1 MFRNIRRSEA
11 TELFSFRSSNHTSTY
26 IQDNIFTIMQ
36 QPHQIYL
43 TRFQQQSLYMG
54 ARDERDIAARRTGK
68 TDGLVAPYVW
78 MTSNSMPGMLGAW
91 VAVSRQ
97 QGFSKTIP
105 GTMAAMERMFGFQI
119 GIHMG
124 WGRPPKHVRPSIFK
138 PKSYENI
145 IWFANGAQWAL
156 ISLSQTASANSYTF
170 SACVGDECR
179 FFPKKKVDEELM
191 PALSGQTH
199 PLGDINFSDYNP
211 LYRSTRFVSDASLT
225 AKGSWLER
233 EDEKLD
239 LEIETGRF
247 KGKTYRWV
255 QNELEE
261 YADKIIRYNDLLYNA
276 KKTGHSLRVV
286 SVEEKTMIRAV
297 ALKMLK
303 HEGMFRIL
311 PNHGNRITKNMV
323 DMAVYYKLVTAEDA
337 ELIYDYEYLITPDE
351 DFEMQMFLR
360 SKKFQDDYLRE
371 LRRSAFVVRRA
382 STLENVDVLGEEYI
396 RQMKRDLPPYTFMVS
411 ILNVKIKKSNDG
423 FYSNLDIDHV
433 HGYIPDEIDPLSQ
446 ANFRTEKATGI
457 IGGKKITSESY
468 QPDFKELSERNDCRM
483 DADCVNDL
491 PLYLA
496 FDYNAN
502 INTLVVGQVYQRDG
516 VEAVNV
522 IKSFYVKNER
532 KLRELVDDFSH
543 YYAPKRAVNR
553 DVVYYYDATAKQGA
567 SYALTDER
575 FYQAVIKELERNGWN
590 VTAID
595 MGVPEKHEVK
605 HRIINNALAGIEY
618 PAIRINQT
626 QNPDL
631 IIALQLCEVSIG
643 YQGFRKDKSQEKKA
657 ETEDNLP
664 LQQRTDFTDAFDSL
678 YLGCKFWRGNIG
690 WFVLPDGR
698 NV

>member
-1 MFRNIRRSEA
+1 
-11 TELFSFRSSNHTSTY
+11 
-26 IQDNIFTIMQ
+26 MQ

-145 IWFANGAQWAL
+145 IWFANGSQWAL

-239 LEIETGRF
+239 LEIETGKF

-255 QNELEE
+255 QGELED
-261 YADKIIRYNDLLYNA
+261 YADKVIRYNDLLYNA
-276 KKTGHSLRVV
+276 KKTGHTPHVV
-286 SVEEKTMIRAV
+286 PAEVKAMIRAV

-311 PNHGNRITKNMV
+311 PNHGKKITKNMV
-323 DMAVYYKLVTAEDA
+323 DMAVNYKLVTAEDA
-337 ELIYDYEYLITPDE
+337 ELIYDYEYLLTPEE

-433 HGYIPDEIDPLSQ
+433 HGYINDSGIDPLTM
-446 ANFRTEKATGI
+446 ANWSTQKATGI
-457 IGGKKITSESY
+457 IDGKKITSESY
-468 QPDFKELSERNDCRM
+468 QPDLKELSERNDCRM

-532 KLRELVDDFSH
+532 KLRELVDDFSR

-553 DVVYYYDATAKQGA
+553 DVVYFYDATAKQGA

-605 HRIINNALAGIEY
+605 HRIINNGLAGIEY
-618 PAIRINQT
+618 PAIRINQLN
-626 QNPDL
+626 NPDL
-631 IIALQLCEVSIG
+631 IIAMQLCEVSIG
-643 YQGFRKDKSQEKKA
+643 YQGFRKDKSQEKKP
-657 ETEDNLP
+657 ETEENLP

>member
-1 MFRNIRRSEA
+1 
-11 TELFSFRSSNHTSTY
+11 
-26 IQDNIFTIMQ
+26 MQ

-239 LEIETGRF
+239 LEIETGKF

-255 QNELEE
+255 QSELED
-261 YADKIIRYNDLLYNA
+261 YADKVIRYNDLLYNA
-276 KKTGHSLRVV
+276 RKTGHTPHVV
-286 SVEEKTMIRAV
+286 PAEVKAMIRAV

-311 PNHGNRITKNMV
+311 PNHGKKITKNMV
-323 DMAVYYKLVTAEDA
+323 DMAVNYKLVTAEDA
-337 ELIYDYEYLITPDE
+337 ELIYDYEYLITPEE

-360 SKKFQDDYLRE
+360 SKKFQDGYLRE

-483 DADCVNDL
+483 DADCMNDL

-543 YYAPKRAVNR
+543 YYAPKRAVKR
-553 DVVYYYDATAKQGA
+553 DVVYFYDATAKQGA

-575 FYQAVIKELERNGWN
+575 FYQAVIKELKRNGWD

-605 HRIINNALAGIEY
+605 HRIINNGLAGIEY
-618 PAIRINQT
+618 PAIRINQPN
-626 QNPDL
+626 NPDL
-631 IIALQLCEVSIG
+631 IIAMQLCEVSIG
-643 YQGFRKDKSQEKKA
+643 YQGFRKDKSQEKKP
-657 ETEDNLP
+657 ETEENLP

-678 YLGCKFWRGNIG
+678 YLGCKFWRSNIC
-690 WFVLPDGR
+690 WFVLPNGR

>member
-1 MFRNIRRSEA
+1 
-11 TELFSFRSSNHTSTY
+11 
-26 IQDNIFTIMQ
+26 MQ

-261 YADKIIRYNDLLYNA
+261 YADKVIRYNDLLYNA

-286 SVEEKTMIRAV
+286 SVEEKTIIRAV

-311 PNHGNRITKNMV
+311 PNHGKKITKNMV
-323 DMAVYYKLVTAEDA
+323 DMAVNYKLVTAEDA

-468 QPDFKELSERNDCRM
+468 QPDLKELSERNDCRM
-483 DADCVNDL
+483 DSDCVNDL

-516 VEAVNV
+516 LEAVNV

-553 DVVYYYDATAKQGA
+553 DVVYFYDATAKQGA

-595 MGVPEKHEVK
+595 MGVPEQHEVK
-605 HRIINNALAGIEY
+605 HRIINNGLAGIEY
-618 PAIRINQT
+618 PAIRINQPN
-626 QNPDL
+626 NPDL

-643 YQGFRKDKSQEKKA
+643 YQGFRKDKSQEKKP

>member
-1 MFRNIRRSEA
+1 
-11 TELFSFRSSNHTSTY
+11 
-26 IQDNIFTIMQ
+26 MQ

-239 LEIETGRF
+239 LEIETGKF

-255 QNELEE
+255 QGELED
-261 YADKIIRYNDLLYNA
+261 YADKVIRYNDLLYNA
-276 KKTGHSLRVV
+276 RKTGHTPHVV
-286 SVEEKTMIRAV
+286 PAEVKTMIRAV

-311 PNHGNRITKNMV
+311 PNHGKKITKNMV
-323 DMAVYYKLVTAEDA
+323 DMAVNYKLVTAEDA
-337 ELIYDYEYLITPDE
+337 ELIYDYEYLITPEE

-360 SKKFQDDYLRE
+360 SKKFQDGYLRE

-483 DADCVNDL
+483 DADCMNDL

-543 YYAPKRAVNR
+543 YYAPKRAVKR
-553 DVVYYYDATAKQGA
+553 DVVYFYDATAKQGA

-575 FYQAVIKELERNGWN
+575 FYQAVIKELKRNGWD

-605 HRIINNALAGIEY
+605 HRIINNGLAGIEY
-618 PAIRINQT
+618 PAIRINQPN
-626 QNPDL
+626 NPDL
-631 IIALQLCEVSIG
+631 IIAMQLCEVSIG
-643 YQGFRKDKSQEKKA
+643 YQGFRKDKSQEKKP
-657 ETEDNLP
+657 ETEENLP

-678 YLGCKFWRGNIG
+678 YLGCKFWRSNIC
-690 WFVLPDGR
+690 WFVLPNGR

>member
-1 MFRNIRRSEA
+1 
-11 TELFSFRSSNHTSTY
+11 
-26 IQDNIFTIMQ
+26 MQ

-261 YADKIIRYNDLLYNA
+261 YADKVIRYNDLLYNA

-286 SVEEKTMIRAV
+286 SVEEKTIIRAV

-311 PNHGNRITKNMV
+311 PNHGKKITKNMV
-323 DMAVYYKLVTAEDA
+323 DMAVNYKLVTAEDA

-360 SKKFQDDYLRE
+360 SKKFQGDYLRE

-446 ANFRTEKATGI
+446 ANFHTEKATGI
-457 IGGKKITSESY
+457 IGGKKITAESY
-468 QPDFKELSERNDCRM
+468 QPDLKELSERNDCRM
-483 DADCVNDL
+483 DSDCINDL

-553 DVVYYYDATAKQGA
+553 DVVYFYDSTAKQGA

-575 FYQAVIKELERNGWN
+575 YYQAVIKELERNGWN

-595 MGVPEKHEVK
+595 MGVPERHEVK

-618 PAIRINQT
+618 PAIRINQPN
-626 QNPDL
+626 NPDL

>member
-1 MFRNIRRSEA
+1 MFQNIRRSEA
-11 TELFSFRSSNHTSTY
+11 IELFSFRSSKHTSTY
-26 IQDNIFTIMQ
+26 FQDNIFIIMQ
-36 QPHQIYL
+36 QPHLIYL
-43 TRFQQQSLYMG
+43 TKFQQQSLYM
-54 ARDERDIAARRTGK
+54 AAKDERVIAARRVGK

-78 MTSNSMPGMLGAW
+78 MASNSMPGMLGAW

-97 QGFSKTIP
+97 QGFGKTIP
-105 GTMAAMERMFGFQI
+105 GTMAAMERMFGFTQ
-119 GIHMG
+119 GIHFG
-124 WGRPPKHVRPSIFK
+124 WGRPPKHAREAIFK
-138 PKSYENI
+138 LKSYDNI
-145 IWFANGAQWAL
+145 IWFANGAQWVL

-170 SACVGDECR
+170 SAMVGDEAR
-179 FFPKKKVDEELM
+179 FFPYKKVTDELM

-199 PLGDINFSDYNP
+199 PLGNLNFTDYNP
-211 LYRSTRFVSDASLT
+211 LYKSTRFLSDASLT
-225 AKGSWLER
+225 TKGSWLER
-233 EDEKLD
+233 EEEKLD
-239 LEIETGRF
+239 LTIESGKF
-247 KGKTYRWV
+247 QGKTYRWV
-255 QNELEE
+255 QEQLED
-261 YADKIIRYNDLLYNA
+261 YANKIIRYNDLIYNA
-276 KKTGHSLRVV
+276 KKTGHTPHAVPPDLRLMV
-286 SVEEKTMIRAV
+286 RAI
-297 ALKMLK
+297 ALKMIK
-303 HEGMFRIL
+303 HEGQFKIL
-311 PNHGNRITKNMV
+311 PNHGNKLTKNMV
-323 DMAVYYKLVTAEDA
+323 DMAVNYKLVDAADA
-337 ELIYDYEYLITPDE
+337 ELIYDYEYLFTE
-351 DFEMQMFLR
+351 EEWWEMQMFD
-360 SKKFQDDYLRE
+360 KANKFRDEYLRE
-371 LRRSAFVVRRA
+371 LRRSAFLVRRA
-382 STLENVDVLGEEYI
+382 STLDNVDLLTEDYI
-396 RQMKRDLPPYTFMVS
+396 RTMKRDLPNYTFMVS

-433 HGYIPDEIDPLSQ
+433 HGYIVDVDPLSQ
-446 ANFRTEKATGI
+446 ANWSTQKATGI

-468 QPDFKELSERNDCRM
+468 QPDLKELSERNDCHM

-516 VEAVNV
+516 FEAVNV

-543 YYAPKRAVNR
+543 YYAPKRAINR
-553 DVVYYYDATAKQGA
+553 DVVYFYDATAKQGA

-631 IIALQLCEVSIG
+631 IIAMQLCEVSIG

>member
-1 MFRNIRRSEA
+1 
-11 TELFSFRSSNHTSTY
+11 
-26 IQDNIFTIMQ
+26 MQ

-239 LEIETGRF
+239 WEIETGRF

-261 YADKIIRYNDLLYNA
+261 YADKVIRYNDLLYNA

-286 SVEEKTMIRAV
+286 SVEEKTIIRAV

-323 DMAVYYKLVTAEDA
+323 DMAVNYKLVTAEDA

-468 QPDFKELSERNDCRM
+468 QPDLKELSERNDCRM
-483 DADCVNDL
+483 DSDCVNDL

-516 VEAVNV
+516 LEAVNV

-553 DVVYYYDATAKQGA
+553 DVVYFYDSTAKQGA

-575 FYQAVIKELERNGWN
+575 YYQAVIKELERNGWN

-595 MGVPEKHEVK
+595 MGVPERHEVK
-605 HRIINNALAGIEY
+605 HRIINNGLAGIEY
-618 PAIRINQT
+618 PAIRINQPN
-626 QNPDL
+626 NPDL

-643 YQGFRKDKSQEKKA
+643 YQGFRKDKSQEKKP

>member
-1 MFRNIRRSEA
+1 
-11 TELFSFRSSNHTSTY
+11 
-26 IQDNIFTIMQ
+26 
-36 QPHQIYL
+36 
-43 TRFQQQSLYMG
+43 MG

-261 YADKIIRYNDLLYNA
+261 YADKVIRYNDLLYNA

-286 SVEEKTMIRAV
+286 SVEEKTIIRAV

-311 PNHGNRITKNMV
+311 PNHGKKITKNMV
-323 DMAVYYKLVTAEDA
+323 DMAVNYKLVTAEDA

-457 IGGKKITSESY
+457 IGGKKITAESY
-468 QPDFKELSERNDCRM
+468 QPDLKELSERNDCRM
-483 DADCVNDL
+483 DSDCINDL

-516 VEAVNV
+516 VETVNV

-553 DVVYYYDATAKQGA
+553 DVVYFYDSTAKQGA

-575 FYQAVIKELERNGWN
+575 YYQAVIKELERNGWN

-595 MGVPEKHEVK
+595 MGVPERHEVK

-618 PAIRINQT
+618 PAIRINQPN
-626 QNPDL
+626 NPDL

>member
-1 MFRNIRRSEA
+1 
-11 TELFSFRSSNHTSTY
+11 
-26 IQDNIFTIMQ
+26 MQ

-239 LEIETGRF
+239 LEIETGKF

-255 QNELEE
+255 QGELED
-261 YADKIIRYNDLLYNA
+261 YADKVIRYNDLLYNA
-276 KKTGHSLRVV
+276 KKTGHTPHVV
-286 SVEEKTMIRAV
+286 PAEVKTMIRAV
-297 ALKMLK
+297 SLKMLK

-311 PNHGNRITKNMV
+311 PNHGKKISKNMV
-323 DMAVYYKLVTAEDA
+323 DMAVNYKLVTVEDA
-337 ELIYDYEYLITPDE
+337 ELIYDYEYLLTPEE
-351 DFEMQMFLR
+351 DFEIQMFLR
-360 SKKFQDDYLRE
+360 SKKFQDEYLRE

-433 HGYIPDEIDPLSQ
+433 HGYINDSGIDPLTM
-446 ANFRTEKATGI
+446 ANWSTQKATGI
-457 IGGKKITSESY
+457 IDGKKITSESY
-468 QPDFKELSERNDCRM
+468 QPDLKELSERNDCRM

-532 KLRELVDDFSH
+532 KLRELVDDFSR

-553 DVVYYYDATAKQGA
+553 DVVYFYDATAKQGA

-605 HRIINNALAGIEY
+605 HRIINNGLAGIEY
-618 PAIRINQT
+618 PAIRINQLN
-626 QNPDL
+626 NPDL
-631 IIALQLCEVSIG
+631 IIAMQLCEVSIG
-643 YQGFRKDKSQEKKA
+643 YQGFRKDKSQEKKP
-657 ETEDNLP
+657 ETEENLP

>member
-1 MFRNIRRSEA
+1 
-11 TELFSFRSSNHTSTY
+11 
-26 IQDNIFTIMQ
+26 MQ

-145 IWFANGAQWAL
+145 IWFANGSQWAL

-239 LEIETGRF
+239 LEIETGKF

-255 QNELEE
+255 QGELED
-261 YADKIIRYNDLLYNA
+261 YADKVIRYNDLLYNA
-276 KKTGHSLRVV
+276 KKTGHTPHVV
-286 SVEEKTMIRAV
+286 PAEVKTMIRAV

-311 PNHGNRITKNMV
+311 PNHGKKITKNMV
-323 DMAVYYKLVTAEDA
+323 DMAVNYKLVTAEDA
-337 ELIYDYEYLITPDE
+337 ELIHDYEYLLTPEE

-433 HGYIPDEIDPLSQ
+433 HGYINDSGIDPLTM
-446 ANFRTEKATGI
+446 ANWSTQKATGI
-457 IGGKKITSESY
+457 IDGKKITSESY
-468 QPDFKELSERNDCRM
+468 QPDLKELSERNDCRM

-516 VEAVNV
+516 LEAVNV

-553 DVVYYYDATAKQGA
+553 DVVYFYDATAKQGA

-631 IIALQLCEVSIG
+631 IIAMQLCEVSIG
-643 YQGFRKDKSQEKKA
+643 YQGFRKDKSQEKKP
-657 ETEDNLP
+657 ETEENLP

-690 WFVLPDGR
+690 WFVLPDGK

>member
-1 MFRNIRRSEA
+1 
-11 TELFSFRSSNHTSTY
+11 
-26 IQDNIFTIMQ
+26 MQ

-261 YADKIIRYNDLLYNA
+261 YADKVIRYNDLLYNA

-286 SVEEKTMIRAV
+286 SVEEKTIIRAV

-323 DMAVYYKLVTAEDA
+323 DMAVNYKLVTAEDA
-337 ELIYDYEYLITPDE
+337 KLIYDYEYLITPDE

-483 DADCVNDL
+483 DSDCVNDL

-516 VEAVNV
+516 LEAVNV

-553 DVVYYYDATAKQGA
+553 DVVYFYDATAKQGA

-605 HRIINNALAGIEY
+605 HRIINNGLAGIEY
-618 PAIRINQT
+618 PAIRINQPN
-626 QNPDL
+626 NPDL

>member
-1 MFRNIRRSEA
+1 
-11 TELFSFRSSNHTSTY
+11 
-26 IQDNIFTIMQ
+26 MQ
-36 QPHQIYL
+36 QPHLIYL
-43 TRFQQQSLYMG
+43 TKFQQQSLYM
-54 ARDERDIAARRTGK
+54 AAKDERVIAARRVGK

-78 MTSNSMPGMLGAW
+78 MASNSMPGMLGAW

-97 QGFSKTIP
+97 QGFGKTIP
-105 GTMAAMERMFGFQI
+105 GTMAAMERMFGFTQ
-119 GIHMG
+119 GIHFG
-124 WGRPPKHVRPSIFK
+124 WGRPPKHAREAIFK
-138 PKSYENI
+138 PKSYDNI
-145 IWFANGAQWAL
+145 IWFANGAQWVL

-170 SACVGDECR
+170 SAMVGDEAR
-179 FFPKKKVDEELM
+179 FFPYKKVTDELM

-199 PLGDINFSDYNP
+199 PLGNINFTDYNP
-211 LYRSTRFVSDASLT
+211 LYKSTRFLSDASLT
-225 AKGSWLER
+225 TKGSWLER
-233 EDEKLD
+233 EEEKLD
-239 LEIETGRF
+239 LTIESGKF
-247 KGKTYRWV
+247 QGKTYRWV
-255 QNELEE
+255 QEQLED
-261 YADKIIRYNDLLYNA
+261 YANKIIRYNDLIYNA
-276 KKTGHSLRVV
+276 KKTGHTPHAVPHDLRLMV
-286 SVEEKTMIRAV
+286 RAI
-297 ALKMLK
+297 ALKMIK
-303 HEGMFRIL
+303 HEGQFKIL
-311 PNHGNRITKNMV
+311 PNHGNQLTKNMV
-323 DMAVYYKLVTAEDA
+323 DMAVNYKLVDAADA
-337 ELIYDYEYLITPDE
+337 ELIYDYEYLFTE
-351 DFEMQMFLR
+351 EEWWEMQMFD
-360 SKKFQDDYLRE
+360 KADKFRDDYLRE
-371 LRRSAFVVRRA
+371 LRRSAFLVRRA
-382 STLENVDVLGEEYI
+382 STLDNVDLLTEDYI
-396 RQMKRDLPPYTFMVS
+396 RTMKRDLPNYTFMVS

-433 HGYIPDEIDPLSQ
+433 HGYTCDEIDPLSQ
-446 ANFRTEKATGI
+446 ANWSTKKATGI

-483 DADCVNDL
+483 DSDCVNDL

-516 VEAVNV
+516 MEAVNV

-553 DVVYYYDATAKQGA
+553 DVVYFYDSTAKQGA

-618 PAIRINQT
+618 PAIRINET

-657 ETEDNLP
+657 ETEDSLP

>member
-1 MFRNIRRSEA
+1 
-11 TELFSFRSSNHTSTY
+11 
-26 IQDNIFTIMQ
+26 MQ

-261 YADKIIRYNDLLYNA
+261 YADKVIRYNDLLYNA

-286 SVEEKTMIRAV
+286 SVEEKTIIRAV

-323 DMAVYYKLVTAEDA
+323 DMAVNYKLVTAEDA

-457 IGGKKITSESY
+457 IGGKKITAESY
-468 QPDFKELSERNDCRM
+468 QPDLKELSERNDCRM
-483 DADCVNDL
+483 DSDCINDL

-553 DVVYYYDATAKQGA
+553 DVVYFYDATAKQGA

-605 HRIINNALAGIEY
+605 HRIINNGLAGIEY
-618 PAIRINQT
+618 PAIRINQPN
-626 QNPDL
+626 NPDL

-643 YQGFRKDKSQEKKA
+643 YQGFRKDKSQEKKP
-657 ETEDNLP
+657 ETEENLP

>member
-1 MFRNIRRSEA
+1 
-11 TELFSFRSSNHTSTY
+11 
-26 IQDNIFTIMQ
+26 MQ

-239 LEIETGRF
+239 LEIETGKF

-255 QNELEE
+255 QGELED
-261 YADKIIRYNDLLYNA
+261 YADKVIRYNDLLYNA
-276 KKTGHSLRVV
+276 KKTGHTPHVV
-286 SVEEKTMIRAV
+286 PAEVKTMIRAV

-311 PNHGNRITKNMV
+311 PNHGKKITKNMV
-323 DMAVYYKLVTAEDA
+323 DMAVNYKLVTADDA
-337 ELIYDYEYLITPDE
+337 ELIYDYEYLLTPEE

-360 SKKFQDDYLRE
+360 SKKFQDEYLRE

-433 HGYIPDEIDPLSQ
+433 HGYINDSGIDPLTM
-446 ANFRTEKATGI
+446 ANWSTQKATGI
-457 IGGKKITSESY
+457 IDGKKITSESY
-468 QPDFKELSERNDCRM
+468 QPDLKELSERNDCRM

-532 KLRELVDDFSH
+532 KLRELVDDFSR

-553 DVVYYYDATAKQGA
+553 DVVYFYDATAKQGA

-605 HRIINNALAGIEY
+605 HRIINNGLAGIEY
-618 PAIRINQT
+618 PAIRINQLN
-626 QNPDL
+626 NPDL
-631 IIALQLCEVSIG
+631 IIAMQLCEVSIG

>member
-1 MFRNIRRSEA
+1 
-11 TELFSFRSSNHTSTY
+11 
-26 IQDNIFTIMQ
+26 MQ

-199 PLGDINFSDYNP
+199 PLGDINFSDHNP

-239 LEIETGRF
+239 WKIETGRF

-261 YADKIIRYNDLLYNA
+261 YADKVIRYNDLLYNA

-286 SVEEKTMIRAV
+286 SVEEKTIIRAV

-311 PNHGNRITKNMV
+311 PNHGKKITKNMV
-323 DMAVYYKLVTAEDA
+323 DMAVNYKLVTAEDA

-468 QPDFKELSERNDCRM
+468 QPDLKELSERNDCRM
-483 DADCVNDL
+483 DSDCINDL

-516 VEAVNV
+516 LEAVNV

-553 DVVYYYDATAKQGA
+553 DVVYFYDATAKQGA

-595 MGVPEKHEVK
+595 MGAPEQHEVK
-605 HRIINNALAGIEY
+605 HRIINNGLAGIEY
-618 PAIRINQT
+618 PAIRINQPN
-626 QNPDL
+626 NPDL

>member
-1 MFRNIRRSEA
+1 
-11 TELFSFRSSNHTSTY
+11 
-26 IQDNIFTIMQ
+26 MQ

-261 YADKIIRYNDLLYNA
+261 YADKVIRYNDLLYNA

-286 SVEEKTMIRAV
+286 SVEEKTIIRAV

-323 DMAVYYKLVTAEDA
+323 DMAVNYKLVTAEDA

-468 QPDFKELSERNDCRM
+468 QPDLKELSERNDCRM
-483 DADCVNDL
+483 DSDCVNDL

-605 HRIINNALAGIEY
+605 HRIINNGLAGIEY
-618 PAIRINQT
+618 PAIRINQPN
-626 QNPDL
+626 NPDL

-643 YQGFRKDKSQEKKA
+643 YQGFRKDKSQEKKP

>member
-1 MFRNIRRSEA
+1 
-11 TELFSFRSSNHTSTY
+11 
-26 IQDNIFTIMQ
+26 MQ

-261 YADKIIRYNDLLYNA
+261 YADKVIRYNDLLYNA

-286 SVEEKTMIRAV
+286 SVEEKTIIRAV

-323 DMAVYYKLVTAEDA
+323 DMAVNYKLVTAEDA
-337 ELIYDYEYLITPDE
+337 KLIYDYEYLITPDE

-468 QPDFKELSERNDCRM
+468 QPDLKELSERNDCRM
-483 DADCVNDL
+483 DSDCVNDL

-516 VEAVNV
+516 LEAVNV

-553 DVVYYYDATAKQGA
+553 DVVYFYDATAKQGA

-595 MGVPEKHEVK
+595 MSVPEKHEVK
-605 HRIINNALAGIEY
+605 HRIINNGLAGIEY
-618 PAIRINQT
+618 PAIRINQPN
-626 QNPDL
+626 NPDL

>member
-1 MFRNIRRSEA
+1 
-11 TELFSFRSSNHTSTY
+11 
-26 IQDNIFTIMQ
+26 MQ

-261 YADKIIRYNDLLYNA
+261 YADKVIRYNDLLYNA

-286 SVEEKTMIRAV
+286 SVEEKTIIRAV

-323 DMAVYYKLVTAEDA
+323 DMAVNYKLVTAEDA

-468 QPDFKELSERNDCRM
+468 QPDLKELSERNDCRM
-483 DADCVNDL
+483 DSDCVNDL

-532 KLRELVDDFSH
+532 KLRDLVDDFSH

-605 HRIINNALAGIEY
+605 HRIINNGLAGIEY
-618 PAIRINQT
+618 PAIRINQPN
-626 QNPDL
+626 NPDL

>member
-1 MFRNIRRSEA
+1 MSADFKSAGTPNGRKDA
-11 TELFSFRSSNHTSTY
+11 AKSTY
-26 IQDNIFTIMQ
+26 IQDNIFIFMQ

-239 LEIETGRF
+239 LEIETGKF

-255 QNELEE
+255 QGELED
-261 YADKIIRYNDLLYNA
+261 YADKVIRYNDLLYNA
-276 KKTGHSLRVV
+276 KKTGHTPHVV
-286 SVEEKTMIRAV
+286 PAEVKTMIRAV

-303 HEGMFRIL
+303 HEGIFRIL
-311 PNHGNRITKNMV
+311 PNHGKKITKNMV
-323 DMAVYYKLVTAEDA
+323 DMAINYKLVTAEDA
-337 ELIYDYEYLITPDE
+337 ELIYDYEYLLTPEE

-360 SKKFQDDYLRE
+360 SKKFQDEYLRE

-468 QPDFKELSERNDCRM
+468 QPDLKELSERNDCRM
-483 DADCVNDL
+483 DSDCVNDL

-516 VEAVNV
+516 VETVNV

-553 DVVYYYDATAKQGA
+553 DVVYYYDSTAKQGA

-605 HRIINNALAGIEY
+605 HRIINNGLAGIEY
-618 PAIRINQT
+618 PAIRINQPN
-626 QNPDL
+626 NPDL

-643 YQGFRKDKSQEKKA
+643 YQGFRKDKSQEKKP
-657 ETEDNLP
+657 ETEENLP

>member
-1 MFRNIRRSEA
+1 
-11 TELFSFRSSNHTSTY
+11 
-26 IQDNIFTIMQ
+26 MQ

-145 IWFANGAQWAL
+145 IWFANGSQWAL

-239 LEIETGRF
+239 LEIETGKF

-255 QNELEE
+255 QGELED
-261 YADKIIRYNDLLYNA
+261 YADKVIRYNDLLYNA
-276 KKTGHSLRVV
+276 KKTGHTPHVV
-286 SVEEKTMIRAV
+286 PAEVKTMIRAV

-311 PNHGNRITKNMV
+311 PNHGKKITKNMV
-323 DMAVYYKLVTAEDA
+323 DMAVNYKLVTAEDA
-337 ELIYDYEYLITPDE
+337 ELIHDYEYLLTPEE

-433 HGYIPDEIDPLSQ
+433 HGYINDSGIDPLTM
-446 ANFRTEKATGI
+446 ANWSTQKATGI
-457 IGGKKITSESY
+457 IDGKKITSESY
-468 QPDFKELSERNDCRM
+468 QPDLKELSERNDCRM

-532 KLRELVDDFSH
+532 KLRELVDDFSR

-553 DVVYYYDATAKQGA
+553 DVVYFYDATAKQGA

-618 PAIRINQT
+618 PAIRINQLN
-626 QNPDL
+626 NPDL
-631 IIALQLCEVSIG
+631 IIAMQLCEVSIG
-643 YQGFRKDKSQEKKA
+643 YQGFRKDKSQEKKP
-657 ETEDNLP
+657 ETEENLP

>member
-1 MFRNIRRSEA
+1 
-11 TELFSFRSSNHTSTY
+11 
-26 IQDNIFTIMQ
+26 MQ

-261 YADKIIRYNDLLYNA
+261 YADKVIRYNDLLYNA

-286 SVEEKTMIRAV
+286 SVEEKTIIRAV

-311 PNHGNRITKNMV
+311 PNHGKRITKNMV
-323 DMAVYYKLVTAEDA
+323 DMAVNYKLVTAEDA
-337 ELIYDYEYLITPDE
+337 ELIYDYEYLITPNE

-457 IGGKKITSESY
+457 IGGKKITAESY
-468 QPDFKELSERNDCRM
+468 QPDLKELSERNDCRM
-483 DADCVNDL
+483 DSDCINDL

-575 FYQAVIKELERNGWN
+575 FYQAVIKELERNGWK

-605 HRIINNALAGIEY
+605 HRIINNGLAGIEY
-618 PAIRINQT
+618 PAIRINQPN
-626 QNPDL
+626 NPDL

-643 YQGFRKDKSQEKKA
+643 YQGFRKDKSQEKKP

>member
-1 MFRNIRRSEA
+1 
-11 TELFSFRSSNHTSTY
+11 
-26 IQDNIFTIMQ
+26 
-36 QPHQIYL
+36 
-43 TRFQQQSLYMG
+43 MG

-261 YADKIIRYNDLLYNA
+261 YADKVIRYNDLLYNA

-286 SVEEKTMIRAV
+286 SVEEKTIIRAV

-323 DMAVYYKLVTAEDA
+323 DMAVNYKLVTAEDA
-337 ELIYDYEYLITPDE
+337 KLIYDYEYLITPDE

-468 QPDFKELSERNDCRM
+468 QPDLKELSERNDCRM
-483 DADCVNDL
+483 DSDCVNDL

-516 VEAVNV
+516 LEAVNV

-553 DVVYYYDATAKQGA
+553 DVVYFYDATAKQGA

-595 MGVPEKHEVK
+595 MGVPERHEVK
-605 HRIINNALAGIEY
+605 HRIINNGLAGIEY
-618 PAIRINQT
+618 PAIRINQPN
-626 QNPDL
+626 NPDL
-631 IIALQLCEVSIG
+631 IIAMQLCEVSIG
-643 YQGFRKDKSQEKKA
+643 YQGFRKDKSQEKKP

>member
-1 MFRNIRRSEA
+1 
-11 TELFSFRSSNHTSTY
+11 
-26 IQDNIFTIMQ
+26 MQ

-239 LEIETGRF
+239 WEIETGRF

-261 YADKIIRYNDLLYNA
+261 YADKVIRYNDLLYNA

-286 SVEEKTMIRAV
+286 SVEEKTIIRAV

-311 PNHGNRITKNMV
+311 PNHGKKITKNMV
-323 DMAVYYKLVTAEDA
+323 DMAVNYKLVTAEDA

-457 IGGKKITSESY
+457 IGGKKITAESY
-468 QPDFKELSERNDCRM
+468 QPDLKELSERNDCRM
-483 DADCVNDL
+483 DSDCINDL

-553 DVVYYYDATAKQGA
+553 DVVYYYDSTAKQGA

-575 FYQAVIKELERNGWN
+575 FYQAVIKELERNGWK

-605 HRIINNALAGIEY
+605 HRIINNGLAGIEY
-618 PAIRINQT
+618 PAIRINQPN
-626 QNPDL
+626 NPDL

-643 YQGFRKDKSQEKKA
+643 YQGFRKDKSQEKKP

>member
-1 MFRNIRRSEA
+1 
-11 TELFSFRSSNHTSTY
+11 
-26 IQDNIFTIMQ
+26 MQ

-261 YADKIIRYNDLLYNA
+261 YADKVIRYNDLLYNA

-286 SVEEKTMIRAV
+286 SVEEKTIIRAV

-311 PNHGNRITKNMV
+311 PNHGKKITKNMV
-323 DMAVYYKLVTAEDA
+323 DMAVNYKLVTAEDA
-337 ELIYDYEYLITPDE
+337 ELTYDYEYLITPDE

-457 IGGKKITSESY
+457 IGGKKITAESY
-468 QPDFKELSERNDCRM
+468 QPDLKELSERNDCRM
-483 DADCVNDL
+483 DSDCINDL

-575 FYQAVIKELERNGWN
+575 FYQAVIKELERNGWK

-605 HRIINNALAGIEY
+605 HRIINNGLAGIEY
-618 PAIRINQT
+618 PAIRINQPN
-626 QNPDL
+626 NPDL

-643 YQGFRKDKSQEKKA
+643 YQGFRKDKSQEKKP

>member
-1 MFRNIRRSEA
+1 
-11 TELFSFRSSNHTSTY
+11 
-26 IQDNIFTIMQ
+26 MQ

-261 YADKIIRYNDLLYNA
+261 YADKVIRYNDLLYNA

-286 SVEEKTMIRAV
+286 SVEEKTIIRAV

-323 DMAVYYKLVTAEDA
+323 DMAVNYKLVTAEDA

-457 IGGKKITSESY
+457 IGGKKITAESY
-468 QPDFKELSERNDCRM
+468 QPDLKELSERNDCRM
-483 DADCVNDL
+483 DSDCINDL

-516 VEAVNV
+516 VETVNV
-522 IKSFYVKNER
+522 IKSFYVKNEP
-532 KLRELVDDFSH
+532 KLRDLIDDFSH

-553 DVVYYYDATAKQGA
+553 DVVYYYDSTAKQGA

-631 IIALQLCEVSIG
+631 IIAMQLCEVSIG
-643 YQGFRKDKSQEKKA
+643 YQGFRKDKSQEKKP

>member
-1 MFRNIRRSEA
+1 
-11 TELFSFRSSNHTSTY
+11 
-26 IQDNIFTIMQ
+26 MQ

-43 TRFQQQSLYMG
+43 TRFQQQSLYMC

-255 QNELEE
+255 QGELED
-261 YADKIIRYNDLLYNA
+261 YADKVIRYNDLLYNA
-276 KKTGHSLRVV
+276 KKTGHTPHVV
-286 SVEEKTMIRAV
+286 PAEVKTMIRAV

-311 PNHGNRITKNMV
+311 PNHGKKITKNMV
-323 DMAVYYKLVTAEDA
+323 DMAVNYKLVTAEDA
-337 ELIYDYEYLITPDE
+337 ELIYDYEYLLTPEE

-433 HGYIPDEIDPLSQ
+433 HGYINDSGIDPLTM
-446 ANFRTEKATGI
+446 ANWSTQKATGI
-457 IGGKKITSESY
+457 IDGKKITSESY
-468 QPDFKELSERNDCRM
+468 QPDLKELSERNDCRM

-532 KLRELVDDFSH
+532 KLRELVDDFSR
-543 YYAPKRAVNR
+543 YYAPKRSVNR
-553 DVVYYYDATAKQGA
+553 DVVYFYDATAKQGA

-605 HRIINNALAGIEY
+605 HRIINNGLAGIEY
-618 PAIRINQT
+618 PAIRINQLN
-626 QNPDL
+626 NPDL
-631 IIALQLCEVSIG
+631 IIAMQLCEVSIG
-643 YQGFRKDKSQEKKA
+643 YQGFRKDKSQEKKP
-657 ETEDNLP
+657 ETEENLP

>member
-1 MFRNIRRSEA
+1 
-11 TELFSFRSSNHTSTY
+11 
-26 IQDNIFTIMQ
+26 MQ

-261 YADKIIRYNDLLYNA
+261 YADKVIRYNELLYNA

-286 SVEEKTMIRAV
+286 SVEEKTIIRAV

-311 PNHGNRITKNMV
+311 PNHGKKITKNMV
-323 DMAVYYKLVTAEDA
+323 DMAVNYKLVTAEDA

-457 IGGKKITSESY
+457 FGGKKITAESY
-468 QPDFKELSERNDCRM
+468 QPDLKELSERNDCRM
-483 DADCVNDL
+483 DSDCINDL

-575 FYQAVIKELERNGWN
+575 FYQAVIKELERNGWK

-605 HRIINNALAGIEY
+605 HRIINNGLAGIEY
-618 PAIRINQT
+618 PAIRINQPN
-626 QNPDL
+626 NPDL

-643 YQGFRKDKSQEKKA
+643 YQGFRKDKSQEKKP

>member
-1 MFRNIRRSEA
+1 
-11 TELFSFRSSNHTSTY
+11 
-26 IQDNIFTIMQ
+26 MQ

-239 LEIETGRF
+239 LEIETGKF

-255 QNELEE
+255 QGELED
-261 YADKIIRYNDLLYNA
+261 YADKVIRYNDLLYNA
-276 KKTGHSLRVV
+276 KKTGHTPHVV
-286 SVEEKTMIRAV
+286 PAEVKTMIRAV

-311 PNHGNRITKNMV
+311 PNHGKKITKNMV
-323 DMAVYYKLVTAEDA
+323 DMAVNYKLVTADDA
-337 ELIYDYEYLITPDE
+337 ELIYDYEYLLTPEE

-360 SKKFQDDYLRE
+360 SKKFQDGYLRE

-433 HGYIPDEIDPLSQ
+433 HGYINDSGIDPLTM
-446 ANFRTEKATGI
+446 ANWSTQKATGI

-468 QPDFKELSERNDCRM
+468 QPDLKELSERNDCRM

-532 KLRELVDDFSH
+532 KLRELVDDFSR

-553 DVVYYYDATAKQGA
+553 DVVYFYDATAKQGA

-605 HRIINNALAGIEY
+605 HRIINNGLAGIEY
-618 PAIRINQT
+618 PAIRINQLN
-626 QNPDL
+626 NPDL
-631 IIALQLCEVSIG
+631 IIAMQLCEVSIG

>member
-1 MFRNIRRSEA
+1 
-11 TELFSFRSSNHTSTY
+11 
-26 IQDNIFTIMQ
+26 MQ

-261 YADKIIRYNDLLYNA
+261 YADKVIRYNDLLYNA

-286 SVEEKTMIRAV
+286 SVEEKTMIRAI

-311 PNHGNRITKNMV
+311 PNHGKKITKNMV
-323 DMAVYYKLVTAEDA
+323 DMAINYKLVTARDA

-446 ANFRTEKATGI
+446 ANFRTKKATGI
-457 IGGKKITSESY
+457 IGGKQITAESY
-468 QPDFKELSERNDCRM
+468 QPDLKELSERNDCRM
-483 DADCVNDL
+483 DSDCVNDL

-516 VEAVNV
+516 VETVNV

-553 DVVYYYDATAKQGA
+553 DVVYYYDSTAKQGA

-605 HRIINNALAGIEY
+605 HRIINNGLAGIEY
-618 PAIRINQT
+618 PAIRINQPN
-626 QNPDL
+626 NPDL

-643 YQGFRKDKSQEKKA
+643 YQGFRKDKSQEKKP
-657 ETEDNLP
+657 ETEENLP